1 MEKQEFITMLK
12 PPNLIY
18 SWGGN
23 VCMSLSEQVKPILD
37 KLNSPTKLELREA
50 LLALDINLDEL
61 KPLLQ
66 SAEDKPYY
74 RKLLYQND
82 EIELLVM
89 NWSGIECAPH
99 NHGHSYGWIQV
110 VNGTAINTVYEVK
123 ENQMPKE
130 LFSQYQ
136 GEGRIFFA
144 PKKGVHKMN
153 SAEGTSLVTLHLYS
167 PPIKEMMVYDLK
179 TCAACIVSDDCG
191 AWWPEHLRQKVR
203 EIQLMKGE

>member
-1 MEKQEFITMLK
+1 
-12 PPNLIY
+12 
-18 SWGGN
+18 
-23 VCMSLSEQVKPILD
+23 MSLIEQIKDILD
-37 KLNSPTKLELREA
+37 KLNSPNELELREA
-50 LLALDINLDEL
+50 LLALDINFNEL

-82 EIELLVM
+82 EVELLIM

-123 ENQMPKE
+123 ENQMPEE
-130 LFSQYQ
+130 LFSQCQ

-153 SAEGTSLVTLHLYS
+153 SAEGTGLVTLHLYS

-179 TCAACIVSDDCG
+179 TCAARIVSDDCG

-203 EIQLMKGE
+203 EIQLKKRE